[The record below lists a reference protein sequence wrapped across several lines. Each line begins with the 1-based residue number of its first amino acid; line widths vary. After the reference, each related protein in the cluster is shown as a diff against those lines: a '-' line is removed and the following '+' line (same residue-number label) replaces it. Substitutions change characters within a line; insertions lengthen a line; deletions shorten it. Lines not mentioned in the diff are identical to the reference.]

1 MAAGTAGNEPTIHAS
16 KNKLPDSIWHSSI
29 QYRISCF
36 SKTPPHH
43 RMRMNKYSFSALT
56 SAMQASL
63 LAGMKI
69 LLSIYLLFIITV
81 GGLYNIL
88 APFDEAPDYHRVFL
102 LIEQFPYPI
111 RYYISNKYPE
121 IVIYYSWAVFDIIA
135 AGLALL
141 MLWRPFQTKNKW
153 LLWLPF
159 IANTSIFFYFCLI
172 MYRVL

>member
-1 MAAGTAGNEPTIHAS
+1 MLKKRYDI
-16 KNKLPDSIWHSSI
+16 K
-29 QYRISCF
+29 
-36 SKTPPHH
+36 
-43 RMRMNKYSFSALT
+43 
-56 SAMQASL
+56 ASL
-63 LAGMKI
+63 LHGLK
-69 LLSIYLLFIITV
+69 LLFSLYLLFIIMV
-81 GGLYNIL
+81 GGLNNIL
-88 APFDEAPDYHRVFL
+88 KSFDQAPKYHRVFL

-141 MLWRPFQTKNKW
+141 MLWRPIQIKNKW

-172 MYRVL
+172 MYGVL